1 MSTVPW
7 HHALFLRELKLNHCN
22 LKYIILVNIYIFLL
36 VTTNTAFSQTEE
48 AVHWLSFE
56 QLNTVL
62 KEKPKK
68 VFIDFYADWC
78 TACLKMQ
85 KEVFTN
91 AAVIKTINTNYYAV
105 KMNVET
111 TDTIR
116 FGDHVFINERI
127 NRRNPV
133 HQIPLLMAQQKG
145 KQFSLPALIFMDE
158 SFKAKARYFQYLN
171 THQFLKI
178 LKQL

>member
-1 MSTVPW
+1 M
-7 HHALFLRELKLNHCN
+7 
-22 LKYIILVNIYIFLL
+22 KYIILVNIYILL
-36 VTTNTAFSQTEE
+36 FVTTKAAFSQTEE

-78 TACLKMQ
+78 TPCLKMQ

-91 AAVIKTINTNYYAV
+91 KAIIKELNKNYYAV

-116 FGDHVFINERI
+116 FGDQVFTNERAK
-127 NRRNPV
+127 RRNPI
-133 HQIPLLMAQQKG
+133 HQIPLLMAHQKN
-145 KQFSLPALIFMDE
+145 KQFSLPALVFMDE
-158 SFKAKARYFQYLN
+158 SFKAQARYFQYLN
-171 THQFLKI
+171 VNQLLQI
-178 LKQL
+178 LKKL